1 MNRMDKLIRNKW
13 KYFSLVCLVSGS
25 ILLAIFLKVQQDRAT
40 ANVLPRSSITTID
53 FSPQQDTVMLVYPGQ
68 VQGKTNDPELAYSSM
83 VTINMKGKVL
93 NERQIHDP
101 RFTNLTLVQKPST
114 PNVLYASAQGYP
126 NHFYT
131 FDFTK
136 RHFSQ
141 HNVTYFKHDPMI
153 ESIKQ
158 FGTDTWFKTLNS
170 YKTGTQQSSQGTCC
184 SHTFSN
190 FDTRENYE
198 TPARFEPGDSMM
210 IDLDHHLAYA
220 SVGSED
226 EQEEKAAMI
235 FLDKQTE
242 KPIVY
247 RKKEEPYAYSALY
260 GKDDTAYFAS
270 TDGWMIRINEAGQ
283 QTEQYYSF
291 LQDSNYDVTDPLRMI
306 NATQGVQVVQQSSRD
321 NQNRDRQVLVKWTFG
336 QAFSVQ
342 EIKPK
347 FWAAD
352 KWYKYLY
359 IHRKTK
365 KSYFIEFDP
374 EKPDKGKLLITNQ
387 KYELLHEVPVAGPIG
402 IDFVIE

>member
-1 MNRMDKLIRNKW
+1 MDKLIRNKW
-13 KYFSLVCLVSGS
+13 IYFSLVCLVCGS
-25 ILLAIFLKVQQDRAT
+25 ILLATWMKVQKDRAT
-40 ANVLPRSSITTID
+40 ANILPRSSITAID
-53 FSPQQDTVMLVYPGQ
+53 FSPQQDTVMLIYPGQ
-68 VQGKTNDPELAYSSM
+68 VQGKTNDPELAYSSI
-83 VTINMKGKVL
+83 VSINMKGKVL
-93 NERQIHDP
+93 SERQIHDP
-101 RFTNLTLVQKPST
+101 RFTNLTLVQKLST
-114 PNVLYASAQGYP
+114 PNVLYASVQGYP

-136 RHFSQ
+136 RRFVQ
-141 HNVTYFKHDPMI
+141 HDVTYFKHDPML
-153 ESIKQ
+153 ESIKH

-170 YKTGTQQSSQGTCC
+170 YKTGSPKSSQGTGF

-190 FDTRENYE
+190 FDTKENYE
-198 TPARFEPGDSMM
+198 TPARFEPGNSMM
-210 IDLDHHLAYA
+210 IELEHHLAYA
-220 SVGSED
+220 SIGSDD

-235 FLDKQTE
+235 FLDKRTE

-270 TDGWMIRINEAGQ
+270 TDGWMIRINGKGE

-291 LQDSNYDVTDPLRMI
+291 LQDSNYDVTDPIRMI
-306 NATQGVQVVQQSSRD
+306 NEKQGVQVVQQFSRNNLD
-321 NQNRDRQVLVKWTFG
+321 ADHQILVKWTFG
-336 QAFSVQ
+336 QPFSVK

-347 FWAAD
+347 FWKAD
-352 KWYKYLY
+352 KWYEYVY
-359 IHRKTK
+359 IHPETK

-387 KYELLHEVPVAGPIG
+387 KYELLHEIPVEGPIG